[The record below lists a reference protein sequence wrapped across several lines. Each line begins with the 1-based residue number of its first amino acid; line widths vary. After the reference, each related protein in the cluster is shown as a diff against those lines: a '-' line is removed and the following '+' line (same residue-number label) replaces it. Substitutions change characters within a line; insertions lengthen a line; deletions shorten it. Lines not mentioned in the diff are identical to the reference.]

1 MTTASNPAWDIP
13 VVVQSPTVDH
23 WIDVG
28 SAVDF
33 ITRAL
38 VDRFPTTL
46 TVTMSDGWIVVSRAG
61 EEVYRVGTKGV
72 EPTGDDWRRVASRL
86 STL

>member
-1 MTTASNPAWDIP
+1 MTTAWNLAWDKP

-28 SAVDF
+28 SSVDF

-38 VDRFPTTL
+38 VARFPTNL
-46 TVTMSDGWIVVSRAG
+46 VVTMGDGWIVVSRAG
-61 EEVYRVGTKGV
+61 EEVYRVGVKGI